1 MEGIS
6 AGWRKSS
13 YSTNN
18 GGQCVEVTSWRKASY
33 SGANGGGCVEVAS
46 WRKASY
52 STNNGGAC
60 VEAGVVEAGRV
71 LVRDTTDRD
80 GGTLSFTTAA
90 WRAFAAAL
98 KQRHSN

>member
-13 YSTNN
+13 YSGNN
-18 GGQCVEVTSWRKASY
+18 GGQ
-33 SGANGGGCVEVAS
+33 CVEVAS

-60 VEAGVVEAGRV
+60 VEAGVAEAGRV
-71 LVRDTTDRD
+71 LVRDTTNRD
-80 GGTLSFTTAA
+80 GGSLAFTAEA
-90 WRAFAAAL
+90 WRAFAAGL
-98 KQRHSN
+98 KQR